1 MADYCDEVM
10 IVWDNEH
17 IRRVTNCRKSAAE
30 RVAVRRKPK
39 LVNGST
45 LCSPEENRRA
55 SKSNRVFMME
65 GLDTHYKREQVTKH
79 NTHKGAP
86 RAWGEKRV
94 ASFGVYAIQAAFGRR
109 RRVAEP
115 EERLG
120 SDKMR
125 SRLD

>member
-10 IVWDNEH
+10 MVRDNEH

-55 SKSNRVFMME
+55 SKSYRVFMME
-65 GLDTHYKREQVTKH
+65 GLDTHYKREQITKH
-79 NTHKGAP
+79 STHKGAP
-86 RAWGEKRV
+86 RVWGEKRV
-94 ASFGVYAIQAAFGRR
+94 ATFGVYAIAFGRR

-120 SDKMR
+120 SDRMG